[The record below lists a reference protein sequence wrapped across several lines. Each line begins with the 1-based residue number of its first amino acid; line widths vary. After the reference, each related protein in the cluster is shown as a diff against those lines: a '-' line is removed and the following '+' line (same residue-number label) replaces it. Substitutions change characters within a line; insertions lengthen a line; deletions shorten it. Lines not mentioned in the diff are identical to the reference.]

1 MELNLNH
8 YFSKERILD
17 VISHEDKEPY
27 AVSFFE
33 DLYTYPPKI
42 KIQWKQLDL
51 VEKSDKLLPNKIINH
66 PPHKSFSGVR
76 DYMDKVIS
84 SDVYSKKIK
93 LLKQTLK
100 DVPVYVIVNGRTEIV
115 VASTR
120 SKKFNTIDPNVL
132 DPGPLL
138 EKPELI
144 TEGNEIRKVIRRQ
157 VYKRSVVES
166 VGKALS
172 TKSKSLV
179 SYFLIPLRRNTT
191 WMQW

>member
-1 MELNLNH
+1 MGLNLNH

-66 PPHKSFSGVR
+66 PPHKSFSWVR

-84 SDVYSKKIK
+84 FNVMFVCSKI
-93 LLKQTLK
+93 
-100 DVPVYVIVNGRTEIV
+100 N
-115 VASTR
+115 
-120 SKKFNTIDPNVL
+120 
-132 DPGPLL
+132 
-138 EKPELI
+138 
-144 TEGNEIRKVIRRQ
+144 
-157 VYKRSVVES
+157 
-166 VGKALS
+166 
-172 TKSKSLV
+172 
-179 SYFLIPLRRNTT
+179 
-191 WMQW
+191 